1 VKIVLLAGLNLT
13 AAPGKRWTQRHHDCN
28 HVTLG
33 ILNGGDFF
41 GEDALAGQPLCMWAA
56 TTTTDCERLRI
67 HKKAIIEALH
77 RAPSAAARIESP
89 SVATESILQRVWSSS
104 DTKRIKIDHRTS
116 HWVGFR
122 EMSRFGRLG
131 SYNGSE

>member
-1 VKIVLLAGLNLT
+1 MKIVLLAGLNLT
-13 AAPGKRWTQRHHDCN
+13 AAPGKRWTQAAFMHVGCN
-28 HVTLG
+28 HNDGLPTSAHSQEG
-33 ILNGGDFF
+33 SNRSASPG
-41 GEDALAGQPLCMWAA
+41 
-56 TTTTDCERLRI
+56 
-67 HKKAIIEALH
+67 
-77 RAPSAAARIESP
+77 PSAAAHIERP
-89 SVATESILQRVWSSS
+89 SIATESILQRVWSSS